1 MQIKELM
8 IALAMIIGGI
18 FSIATSSI
26 ATECYNS
33 DMKGVDL
40 RDQKRNNFNFIII
53 NLVSAILVV
62 LSGSAGV
69 YFAAVS

>member
-8 IALAMIIGGI
+8 IALARIIGGI